1 MRAFLFEHAEI
12 TDCHLMYSHGTR
24 TLVYGIEPGGTCSK
38 PYAVDVTGRVTYVTV
53 AFQGQRPLRCRR
65 ASLFARQLDFTGI
78 MTGGM
83 TYENTGFGKAMFVSR
98 LCAGGG
104 VRS

>member
-12 TDCHLMYSHGTR
+12 TDCHLMYSYGTR
-24 TLVYGIEPGGTCSK
+24 TLVYGIEPGGGTCSK
-38 PYAVDVTGRVTYVTV
+38 PHAVGVIDRATYVTV

-65 ASLFARQLDFTGI
+65 VSSFARKLDFAGI
-78 MTGGM
+78 MAGGM

-98 LCAGGG
+98 LCAGE